1 MLSWQRVMTVCSS
14 SVTLKRIHA
23 VSLALAVFFCTRYR
37 KPSNTV
43 KAHVQNI
50 GATLSSDQRQV
61 YGVAQPGWC
70 HLPDADQFDK
80 ITRRINGGQNGAVDR
95 QALYAWALKVLA

>member
-1 MLSWQRVMTVCSS
+1 
-14 SVTLKRIHA
+14 
-23 VSLALAVFFCTRYR
+23 
-37 KPSNTV
+37 
-43 KAHVQNI
+43 
-50 GATLSSDQRQV
+50 LSSDQRQV